1 MRPPA
6 SRRDDGSRRGQDSRA
21 DDVECLAAGSL
32 LLDVLLGGVRVA
44 QRACAGGRSTGEGVA
59 AEEVDVVELDG
70 REAGEQ
76 DVGDR
81 EAVGGEPFD
90 SGVDIEGVEPQMRSR
105 AG

>member
-6 SRRDDGSRRGQDSRA
+6 TRSRRRSGHDSRA
-21 DDVECLAAGSL
+21 DDVERLAAGSL
-32 LLDVLLGGVRVA
+32 LPGGVRVA

-70 REAGEQ
+70 RGAGEQ
-76 DVGDR
+76 GAGDG
-81 EAVGGEPFD
+81 EAVVGEPFD
-90 SGVDIEGVEPQMRSR
+90 GGVDIEGAEPQMRSR